1 MKHAGIK
8 CSCGQRI
15 VTKDVTQTGY
25 FQKMMGPSFIYI
37 KYRCPRCRKLGEHFI
52 EQGSW
57 DPRILQE
64 SISEVGSREKAR
76 FDGLGPITMD
86 EVVRFHYRLEDLSSI
101 DSAQLIEEEA
111 EKL

>member
-1 MKHAGIK
+1 MKAVIK

-25 FQKMMGPSFIYI
+25 FLKMMGPSFIYV

-52 EQGSW
+52 EQANW
-57 DPRILQE
+57 DPRVLQE
-64 SISEVGSREKAR
+64 ALSEIGPREKAR
-76 FDGLGPITMD
+76 FDSLGPITMD
-86 EVVRFHYRLEDLSSI
+86 EVVDFHYRLRDLTAVDI
-101 DSAQLIEEEA
+101 AGLIEEEA